1 MASSKYLHCSIN
13 LSCIIYWAVLGK
25 SWSCSR
31 CVLGRTQQ
39 FLGCVQVS
47 TMLHCLC
54 LLQSWLSILA
64 EPTEKLT
71 AQPPTAWGNTCH
83 AQFGKQRQ
91 ADCTCKGWV
100 AGGSES
106 LVCSPAVCAI
116 CGLQAREPLERL
128 KVKEKREKIDSEC
141 SGQSCRQRQNCL
153 SIFFLFCF
161 FLQCDPLPVLSLK
174 FIL

>member
-1 MASSKYLHCSIN
+1 MASSKYLHRSIN
-13 LSCIIYWAVLGK
+13 LSCIIWVTTELCLERAEVAPGVCWAGPSK
-25 SWSCSR
+25 
-31 CVLGRTQQ
+31 

-91 ADCTCKGWV
+91 ADSTCKGWV
-100 AGGSES
+100 AGGSEG

-116 CGLQAREPLERL
+116 CGLQAREPLAKAESQ
-128 KVKEKREKIDSEC
+128 RETGEN
-141 SGQSCRQRQNCL
+141 RQRVFRSKLQAGAEP
-153 SIFFLFCF
+153 SIYIFSFFFFFCN
-161 FLQCDPLPVLSLK
+161 VILSLCCP
-174 FIL
+174 